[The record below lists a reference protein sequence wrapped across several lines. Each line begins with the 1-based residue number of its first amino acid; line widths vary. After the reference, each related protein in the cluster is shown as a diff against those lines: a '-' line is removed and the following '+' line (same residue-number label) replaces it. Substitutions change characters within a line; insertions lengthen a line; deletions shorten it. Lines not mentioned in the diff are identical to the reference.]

1 MSNLA
6 QLHFSVILR
15 PWILVWLRVAPC
27 KGIKDTLGFWIP
39 RRGFRIPATG
49 FRSLSV
55 ELGLWISIV
64 SGSPDFL
71 SCIPDSKAQDSRF
84 HKHIFPRILD
94 SVSKISQ
101 IPESRLP
108 YTGQPKNRTHDPPL
122 CSQSLYRLRESCC
135 GKWFLPSLVQYL
147 EFSYSPL
154 FTNAKYSRLVIK
166 YFEALNEGTLQRTR
180 RNMSHTCTQCQRLHA
195 IATCQKKNIKRELHF
210 HTVNNS
216 CCIA

>member
-108 YTGQPKNRTHDPPL
+108 YTGQPKNRTHDPP
-122 CSQSLYRLRESCC
+122 
-135 GKWFLPSLVQYL
+135 
-147 EFSYSPL
+147 
-154 FTNAKYSRLVIK
+154 
-166 YFEALNEGTLQRTR
+166 TLQPIPLPTEWILLRKVFLTFFSPILGIFILSAVHKR
-180 RNMSHTCTQCQRLHA
+180 QVLAVSNQVLWSLEWRNPAKNQTKYVSYMYTMSKASCNRYMS
-195 IATCQKKNIKRELHF
+195 KKISKENFIF
-210 HTVNNS
+210 
-216 CCIA
+216 IQ